1 MCECKWK
8 QHWVNQGL
16 VGCEKNRPELR
27 FDECDSGCPL
37 REIVETLSGISSS
50 ASTYSSRPVS
60 HASPIYDPPRKRH
73 KDKAKHKKYCR
84 GKLGSENLWRGD

>member
-16 VGCEKNRPELR
+16 KLNSSFNDGCEKNRPELR
-27 FDECDSGCPL
+27 FGECESGCPL
-37 REIVETLSGISSS
+37 REIVETLSEISSS
-50 ASTYSSRPVS
+50 ASTYSSRPVP

-73 KDKAKHKKYCR
+73 KDKAKHKK
-84 GKLGSENLWRGD
+84 

>member
-16 VGCEKNRPELR
+16 KLKSSFNDGCEKNRPELR
-27 FDECDSGCPL
+27 FGECEFGCPL

-50 ASTYSSRPVS
+50 ASTYSSRPVP
-60 HASPIYDPPRKRH
+60 HASPIFDPRKH
-73 KDKAKHKKYCR
+73 KRRNKKAKR
-84 GKLGSENLWRGD
+84 

>member
-16 VGCEKNRPELR
+16 KLKSSFNDGCEKNRPELR
-27 FDECDSGCPL
+27 FDECEPGCPL

-73 KDKAKHKKYCR
+73 KDKAKH
-84 GKLGSENLWRGD
+84 GTN

>member
-27 FDECDSGCPL
+27 FGECESGCPL

-50 ASTYSSRPVS
+50 ASTYSSRPVP
-60 HASPIYDPPRKRH
+60 HANGIYIPEKKRH
-73 KDKAKHKKYCR
+73 KDKAKHRK
-84 GKLGSENLWRGD
+84 

>member
-27 FDECDSGCPL
+27 FDECDSECPL

-50 ASTYSSRPVS
+50 ASTYSPRPVP
-60 HASPIYDPPRKRH
+60 HANGIYIPEKKRRK
-73 KDKAKHKKYCR
+73 KAKQ
-84 GKLGSENLWRGD
+84 GK

>member
-16 VGCEKNRPELR
+16 KLKSSFNDGCEKNRPELR

-50 ASTYSSRPVS
+50 ASTYSPRPVP
-60 HASPIYDPPRKRH
+60 HANGIYIPEKKRRRKSGT
-73 KDKAKHKKYCR
+73 KN
-84 GKLGSENLWRGD
+84 KLKS

>member
-16 VGCEKNRPELR
+16 KLKSNFNDGCEKNRPELR
-27 FDECDSGCPL
+27 FDECDSRCPL

-50 ASTYSSRPVS
+50 ASTYSPRPVS

-73 KDKAKHKKYCR
+73 KDKAKHR
-84 GKLGSENLWRGD
+84 TN

>member
-37 REIVETLSGISSS
+37 REIVETLSEISSS
-50 ASTYSSRPVS
+50 ASTYSPRPVP

-73 KDKAKHKKYCR
+73 KDKAKHR
-84 GKLGSENLWRGD
+84 TN

>member
-27 FDECDSGCPL
+27 FGECESGCPL

-50 ASTYSSRPVS
+50 SASTYSSRPVP
-60 HASPIYDPPRKRH
+60 HASPIFDPGRH
-73 KDKAKHKKYCR
+73 KRRNKKAKR
-84 GKLGSENLWRGD
+84 

>member
-27 FDECDSGCPL
+27 FGECDSGCPL
-37 REIVETLSGISSS
+37 REIVKTLSGISSS
-50 ASTYSSRPVS
+50 ASTYSSRPAP
-60 HASPIYDPPRKRH
+60 HANGIYIPEKKRRK
-73 KDKAKHKKYCR
+73 KAKQ
-84 GKLGSENLWRGD
+84 GK